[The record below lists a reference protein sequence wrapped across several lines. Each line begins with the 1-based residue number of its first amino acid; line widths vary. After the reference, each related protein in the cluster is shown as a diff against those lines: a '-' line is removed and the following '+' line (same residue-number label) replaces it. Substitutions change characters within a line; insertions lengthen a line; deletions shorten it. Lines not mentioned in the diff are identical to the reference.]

1 MRKQQ
6 QEQQL
11 KKMLFHQQFFD
22 YKFVIIESRLQ
33 TSTAQGVMQLLGA
46 CSSFIAVYAYIRLA
60 VQESTQDDRQASK
73 QGGQASWRNLT
84 AQQRN
89 STPEHAH

>member
-11 KKMLFHQQFFD
+11 KKMLFHQQFF
-22 YKFVIIESRLQ
+22 YCKSVIIESRLQ

-60 VQESTQDDRQASK
+60 VQQSTGRQTSK
-73 QGGQASWRNLT
+73 QARWPSKLAHSDCT
-84 AQQRN
+84 ATQLN
-89 STPEHAH
+89 S